1 MCPRPCAPAPKRI
14 FSCLR
19 YPAIERARLRR
30 VWKWIGIGLALALLV
45 FIVAF
50 TIALKRAE
58 PILRGRVIKTLSTR
72 FDSRVELDQFHV
84 AVLRG
89 FEVSGGGLRLYP
101 NGVSMNGPVFALK
114 TFSFHTGWLEL
125 LRSPTHVAEV
135 QVSGLRI
142 HLPPKD
148 QRKQLHRDEK
158 GEKNER
164 KREKK
169 GIRIVVDEILSTDA
183 QLILGTDKPGKVPKE
198 FDIRDLRLHSVG
210 REQAMR
216 FDAVLTNPKPIGDIQ
231 SSGHFGPY
239 NTDDPGGSH
248 VDGNYTFTHADLN
261 SIKGIGGMLSSSGKY
276 GGTLDHIAV
285 DGTTDTPNFSV
296 DVSRHPV
303 HLRTQF
309 HAIVDGT
316 NGDTYLQP
324 VNAQFA
330 QSSLTAKGYVV
341 TVPGKGHRI
350 YLDVAMDQARIED
363 MLELGAKTKPPVMR
377 GKARLNTKLEISAGP
392 ARVADKLRLDGN
404 FEVMGATFPNP
415 KIQSKV
421 DELSL
426 RSQGKMEEAHR
437 EGKHPKAIT
446 TRSDMHARFTLGRG
460 RLIITDLKYEVPGT
474 VISLDGMYTLD
485 GSTFN
490 FFGDVR
496 TKARLSQMVGGWK
509 SILLLP
515 VDPFF
520 AKNGAG
526 AVIPISITGTHDKP
540 HFGLDLGSTAKKREE
555 LRKLQQRESLS
566 Q

>member
-1 MCPRPCAPAPKRI
+1 M
-14 FSCLR
+14 R
-19 YPAIERARLRR
+19 YSAIERTRLHRI
-30 VWKWIGIGLALALLV
+30 WKWIGIGLAIALLV
-45 FIVAF
+45 FVVAF

-58 PILRGRVIKTLSTR
+58 PILRARVIKTLSTR

-89 FEVSGGGLRLYP
+89 FEASGGGLRLYP
-101 NGVSMNGPVFALK
+101 NGVTMPGPVFALK

-125 LRSPTHVAEV
+125 LRSPTHVAQVEV
-135 QVSGLRI
+135 TGLHI

-158 GEKNER
+158 GEKDER

-169 GIRIVVDEILSTDA
+169 GIRIVVDEIISKDA
-183 QLILGTDKPGKVPKE
+183 QLILGTDKPGKVPKQ

-210 REQAMR
+210 KYRAMR

-239 NTDDPGGSH
+239 DTDDPGNSH

-261 SIKGIGGMLSSSGKY
+261 SIKGIGGMLSSTGRY
-276 GGTLDHIAV
+276 GGTLDHILV

-324 VNAQFA
+324 VTAQFA
-330 QSSLTAKGYVV
+330 HSSLTARGSVV
-341 TVPGKGHRI
+341 TVPGKGHHI

-363 MLELGAKTKPPVMR
+363 MLQLGAKTEPPVMR
-377 GKARLNTKLEISAGP
+377 GKARLNTKLELPPGP
-392 ARVADKLRLDGN
+392 ARVANKLKLAGN
-404 FEVMGATFPNP
+404 FEVLGATFPNP
-415 KIQSKV
+415 KLQAKV

-426 RSQGKMEEAHR
+426 RSEGLPDKAVR
-437 EGKHPKAIT
+437 ESKHPNTIT
-446 TRSDMHARFTLGRG
+446 ARSDLRAHFTLSRG
-460 RLIITDLKYEVPGT
+460 RLIVTDLKYQVPGT
-474 VISLDGMYTLD
+474 IINLDGMYTLD
-485 GSTFN
+485 GSKFD

-496 TKARLSQMVGGWK
+496 TKAHLSQMVGGWK
-509 SILLLP
+509 SILLKP

-520 AKNGAG
+520 AKNGSG
-526 AVIPISITGTHDKP
+526 AVIPITITGTHAKP
-540 HFGLDLGSTAKKREE
+540 HFGLDLGNTAKKREA
-555 LRKLQQRESLS
+555 LRKLQQKESLPR
-566 Q
+566 